1 MRPLPA
7 LLASASLSL
16 LLVGSIAPA
25 ACAAP
30 TLSSPPSHV
39 RAGDLVR
46 LQWGDLPSDVHEV
59 ELELRLEGGP
69 WVRISP
75 EMEADE
81 GHYLW
86 RVPDVT
92 SSRAELRLCMG
103 DKRSE
108 RALPPSGVFRIEGA
122 PHAGPPRPRSLEG
135 WHGVDLSPGLTREGL
150 RDHATSEL
158 WPLRRF
164 ESAEDPWPR
173 TPSAPWNRRIEDAGG
188 HAGRRAILR
197 TLENDATPPRFRP
210 MRN

>member
-7 LLASASLSL
+7 LLALAAITL
-16 LLVGSIAPA
+16 LLTGASGSSAHAAPA
-25 ACAAP
+25 LSAP
-30 TLSSPPSHV
+30 PAHV

-46 LQWGDLPSDVHEV
+46 LEWSDLPADVHEV
-59 ELELRLEGGP
+59 ELELRIEGGA

-92 SSRAELRLCMG
+92 SSQAELRLRMG
-103 DKRSE
+103 GRDSE
-108 RALPPSGVFRIEGA
+108 ESLPPTGVFRIEGT
-122 PHAGPPRPRSLEG
+122 PHSGPPRPRSLEG
-135 WHGVDLSPGLTREGL
+135 WHGVDLSPGLTQVGL
-150 RDHATSEL
+150 SDRATAEL

-164 ESAEDPWPR
+164 ESAEAPGPT
-173 TPSAPWNRRIEDAGG
+173 TPAAPTSRRIEDAGG
-188 HAGRRAILR
+188 HAGLR
-197 TLENDATPPRFRP
+197 PAPAAVVTAAALPRFRP

>member
-7 LLASASLSL
+7 RLAAAALSL
-16 LLVGSIAPA
+16 LLVGTIAPA
-25 ACAAP
+25 ARAAP
-30 TLSSPPSHV
+30 ALSGPPSQV

-46 LQWGDLPSDVHEV
+46 LEWSGLPSDVHEV
-59 ELELRLEGGP
+59 ELELRIEGGP

-75 EMEADE
+75 EMEAHE

-103 DKRSE
+103 GKGTERS
-108 RALPPSGVFRIEGA
+108 LPPSGVFRIEGA
-122 PHAGPPRPRSLEG
+122 PHAGPPRPHSLEG
-135 WHGVDLSPGLTREGL
+135 WHGVDLSPGLTSEGL
-150 RDHATSEL
+150 RDHATPEL

-164 ESAEDPWPR
+164 ESAEAPEPR
-173 TPSAPWNRRIEDAGG
+173 TPPAPWNRRMEDPGWPAGL
-188 HAGRRAILR
+188 RAVPR
-197 TLENDATPPRFRP
+197 ALENETTRPRFRP